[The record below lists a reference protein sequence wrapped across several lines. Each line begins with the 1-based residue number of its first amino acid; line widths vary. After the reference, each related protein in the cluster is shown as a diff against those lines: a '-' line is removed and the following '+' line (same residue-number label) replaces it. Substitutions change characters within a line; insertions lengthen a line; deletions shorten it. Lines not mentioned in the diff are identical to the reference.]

1 MEVGVAVP
9 VPVSDH
15 VGDALELPVG
25 LGRDAVPDGG
35 EGDAVTLR
43 LRLRVGVRVGVD
55 DTLRLPLL
63 LGDAVPDAEGVAV
76 GLGL

>member
-1 MEVGVAVP
+1 MVPVAVP
-9 VPVSDH
+9 DR

-35 EGDAVTLR
+35 EGDAVTVP
-43 LRLRVGVRVGVD
+43 LRLRVRVGVGVD
-55 DTLRLPLL
+55 DTLRLPLP